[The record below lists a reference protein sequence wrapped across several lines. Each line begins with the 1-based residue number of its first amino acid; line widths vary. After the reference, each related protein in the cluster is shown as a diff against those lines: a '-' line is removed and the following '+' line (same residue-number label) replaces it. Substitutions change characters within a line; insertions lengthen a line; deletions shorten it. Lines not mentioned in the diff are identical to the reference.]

1 MEKKDHTWYNC
12 FWTLIQCEI
21 PLQEPANVAAVEEG
35 LEHEGT
41 NTSHILPLYIC
52 LVYVADILAL

>member
-1 MEKKDHTWYNC
+1 
-12 FWTLIQCEI
+12 
-21 PLQEPANVAAVEEG
+21 VEEG

-41 NTSHILPLYIC
+41 NTSHILPLNIC